1 MVGPIAHRYMLQR
14 RRIHAIQTTYVVA
27 TLGRIGAP
35 HVMRVN
41 TASRTEV
48 MARDA
53 RMETIGR
60 QKIRTLDDAYT
71 G

>member
-1 MVGPIAHRYMLQR
+1 MVGPIAHRDMLQR
-14 RRIHAIQTTYVVA
+14 RRIHAIQTTDVVA
-27 TLGRIGAP
+27 TLGRVGAP

>member
-1 MVGPIAHRYMLQR
+1 MVGPIAHRDRLQR
-14 RRIHAIQTTYVVA
+14 RRIHSTQTPNVVA
-27 TLGRIGAP
+27 ALGWIGAP

-41 TASRTEV
+41 ATSRTEV

-60 QKIRTLDDAYT
+60 QKIRPLADAYT